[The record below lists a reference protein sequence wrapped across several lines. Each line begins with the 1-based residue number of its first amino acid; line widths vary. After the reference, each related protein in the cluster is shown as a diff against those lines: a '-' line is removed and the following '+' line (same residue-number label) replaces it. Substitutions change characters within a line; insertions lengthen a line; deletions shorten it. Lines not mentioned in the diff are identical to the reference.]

1 MARGVR
7 VGLGADLIGP
17 EQTRRGREL
26 LLRAELESPMDALV
40 SATRVNADSLGI
52 AHETGTIEVGKQP
65 AIVAF
70 AADPLSDLNV
80 VADPREVALV
90 LKPRRSGEG
99 RALQASGLF

>member
-1 MARGVR
+1 
-7 VGLGADLIGP
+7 
-17 EQTRRGREL
+17 
-26 LLRAELESPMDALV
+26 MDALV

-90 LKPRRSGEG
+90 LKPGGVVKDTLSWPRVSSRAGLLGTGYVVDLLHAFYQAPRYARLLCSRR
-99 RALQASGLF
+99 